1 MIHPRAPI
9 PFARTNDRTPAL
21 AVEIGDASPK
31 RAPEEARAHLDRQPR
46 DRDRAAL
53 KLSDWSRETEHDIEE
68 PAHDEEDKR
77 AADEHIAGQ
86 APVKVR
92 VH

>member
-1 MIHPRAPI
+1 MLMEHPRAPI
-9 PFARTNDRTPAL
+9 PLARPDDRAPAL
-21 AVEIGDASPK
+21 TIEIRDARPK

-53 KLSDWSRETEHDIEE
+53 QLSNWRGEREEEIEE

-77 AADEHIAGQ
+77 AADEHIAS
-86 APVKVR
+86 
-92 VH
+92 